1 MSNMKASINQQSSQK
16 DFEALKIIVGGIC
29 GMVVVM
35 GIGRFAFTPILPLM
49 QRDLGVSNT
58 LAGWLAGLNYL
69 GYLLGAAICTITPQL
84 IRSRTVASSALLLSI
99 ATTFLMS
106 LTVSEFWW
114 SVLRLV
120 GGFVSAVMFVI
131 ISAEVGGTLIKR
143 GHGHWVGAIYGG
155 IGLGIALSGLI
166 VFQLD
171 KIGGWDAAWTGMG
184 IIAVIAAVFACYGII
199 WGQSGIYKAE
209 APSGL
214 AKPTGNLGRIWILN
228 TAYFLEGMGYIVTA
242 TFIVA
247 IIAATPGLKAFASYS
262 WVFVG
267 LAAVP
272 STIFWPY
279 LARRIGNKK
288 ALLAAY
294 ALQAAGIMI
303 SVHAVSVIEVMFA
316 ALSFG
321 GTFLGIVALTL
332 SEGNMRI
339 GNDGGRAAAILTVSF
354 SIGQMIGP
362 IIAGKLADYQNSF
375 ALPLSLAAL
384 CVILGGILTAIDRD
398 FATGKIKK
406 GG

>member
-1 MSNMKASINQQSSQK
+1 MKVKITDQQPSQK
-16 DFEALKIIVGGIC
+16 NFEALKIIVGGIC

-69 GYLLGAAICTITPQL
+69 GYLLGAVICIITPPL

-171 KIGGWDAAWTGMG
+171 KIGGWDAAWAGMG

-214 AKPTGNLGRIWILN
+214 AKLTANLSSIWILN

-247 IIAATPGLKAFASYS
+247 IIAATPGLEVFASYS

-279 LARRIGNKK
+279 LARRIGTKK

-294 ALQAAGIMI
+294 ALQSAGIII
-303 SVHAVSVIEVMFA
+303 SIQAESVIEVMFA

-332 SEGNMRI
+332 SEGNMRL
-339 GNDGGRAAAILTVSF
+339 GKDGGRAAAILTVSF
-354 SIGQMIGP
+354 SVGQMIGP

-398 FATGKIKK
+398 FATEKIKK